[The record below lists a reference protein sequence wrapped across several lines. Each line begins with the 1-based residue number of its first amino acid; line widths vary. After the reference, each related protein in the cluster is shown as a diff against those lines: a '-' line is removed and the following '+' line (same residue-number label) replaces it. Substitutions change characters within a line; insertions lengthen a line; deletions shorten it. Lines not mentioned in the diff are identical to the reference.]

1 MAKRRS
7 AIQLSRGQTDQMT
20 DALFASKLYDQLEGI
35 ESHFGTKG
43 SLRQGFQLLSG
54 GDGISTNISH
64 SEDKFQP
71 VNLIFSIGRPLG
83 GHKTKLFYGG
93 GRYYDRRVKGNKDLA
108 YISSQ
113 NMPGFEM
120 TDGSIIA
127 LQTPYKQNEIQD
139 YLTMRHEMGHHI
151 HAELKRFN
159 DLINEP
165 ATGHMGAMPDYY
177 HRAKSISSNLS
188 IYNTYMSALP
198 TNFVSGQHRLIAD
211 RLMYSN
217 IRKSLNSSVLSS
229 SERKRGELFAS
240 MLEHASLTHQRYPSS
255 YEKVRILGDKL
266 RPDMFG
272 DESLYTLHGQRGIIA
287 PDEDLGRFLVGT
299 FSRHKS
305 NRLGVRSPRHD

>member
-7 AIQLSRGQTDQMT
+7 AVELSRGQTDQMT

-71 VNLIFSIGRPLG
+71 VNLIFNIGRPLG
-83 GHKTKLFYGG
+83 EHKTRLFHGG
-93 GRYYDRRVKGNKDLA
+93 GTYFDRRVKGNKDLA

-120 TDGSIIA
+120 SPGSILA
-127 LQTPYKQNEIQD
+127 LTHAYRGQRFRHYQ
-139 YLTMRHEMGHHI
+139 TMRHEMGHHI
-151 HAELKRFN
+151 HAELRRFN
-159 DLINEP
+159 DLINQP
-165 ATGHMGAMPDYY
+165 DKGHMGAMPDYY
-177 HRAKSISSNLS
+177 HRAKSITSNLS
-188 IYNTYMSALP
+188 IYNTYMSDLP
-198 TNFVSGQHRLIAD
+198 IDFRSGQHRLIVD

-217 IRKSLNSSVLSS
+217 IRKSLNNSVLSS

-240 MLEHASLTHQRYPSS
+240 LLEHASLTHQRYLNR

-272 DESLYTLHGQRGIIA
+272 DESLYTQNWRPAIIA

-305 NRLGVRSPRHD
+305 NKLGVRSPRHD